1 MNATHEQP
9 RECNAQPH
17 RAQATGMENKVRIII
32 QSDDRT
38 REQDGSAWVIVG
50 CIEDYKAMRGIVG
63 DFDAVSKIIML
74 TELKKVI
81 RILSQDVS
89 EEDLAIVDM
98 LAERAD
104 GDGCAAEG

>member
-1 MNATHEQP
+1 MNLTHEQP
-9 RECNAQPH
+9 CEGNAQPH
-17 RAQATGMENKVRIII
+17 PESAADKVRVTI
-32 QSDDRT
+32 QSDGRT
-38 REQDGSAWVIVG
+38 REQDGSAWVVVG

-81 RILSQDVS
+81 RILSRDVC

-98 LAERAD
+98 LAARALDD
-104 GDGCAAEG
+104 GESAGA

>member
-1 MNATHEQP
+1 MNATREQP
-9 RECNAQPH
+9 HEGNAQP
-17 RAQATGMENKVRIII
+17 RPAEAESTDNKVRVTI
-32 QSDDRT
+32 QSDHRT

-74 TELKKVI
+74 TELKKVC

-98 LAERAD
+98 LAARAD
-104 GDGCAAEG
+104 GDGESPEA